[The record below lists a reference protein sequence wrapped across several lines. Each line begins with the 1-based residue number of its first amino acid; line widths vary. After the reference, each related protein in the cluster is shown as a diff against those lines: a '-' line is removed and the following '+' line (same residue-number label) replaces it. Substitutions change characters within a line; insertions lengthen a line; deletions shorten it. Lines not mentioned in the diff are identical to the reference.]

1 MGTVFVFFNLK
12 WYILLKTIFNCIK
25 GCKMKR
31 NQPPKK
37 RLHDCDFPGCPEAG
51 EYRAPKDRTLTS
63 YYWFCQKH
71 VAEYNKNWDFLKG
84 LSPDEIEDQI
94 QNDVGWQR
102 PTWKLG
108 TEGIHYRADKIRD
121 DFGVFKEAGLG
132 MSGHYNPPRPKYPA
146 KVTNA
151 MAFMQLEHPLTL
163 QAVKKKYKALAKKYH
178 PDISKKDASLFQ
190 KLTEANETLIQ
201 FLNKG

>member
-1 MGTVFVFFNLK
+1 
-12 WYILLKTIFNCIK
+12 
-25 GCKMKR
+25 MKR
-31 NQPPKK
+31 KQIPKK
-37 RLHDCDFPGCPEAG
+37 RFHDCDYPGCPEAG

-84 LSPDEIEDQI
+84 LSPEEIEDQI

-108 TEGIHYRADKIRD
+108 TEGIHYRADKIQD
-121 DFGVFKEAGLG
+121 NFGVFKEAGLG
-132 MSGHYNPPRPKYPA
+132 MSGHYNPPQPKYPA
-146 KVTNA
+146 KITNA

-163 QAVKKKYKALAKKYH
+163 QAVKKKYKVLAKKYH

-190 KLTEANETLIQ
+190 KLSNAYTILTE
-201 FLNKG
+201 FLSSKV

>member
-1 MGTVFVFFNLK
+1 
-12 WYILLKTIFNCIK
+12 
-25 GCKMKR
+25 MKR
-31 NQPPKK
+31 SQTPKK

-51 EYRAPKDRTLTS
+51 EYRAPRDRTLTS

-84 LSPDEIEDQI
+84 LSPDEIEHQI
-94 QNDVGWQR
+94 QNDVTWQR

-108 TEGIHYRADKIRD
+108 EEGKQYRADKIHD
-121 DFGVFKEAGLG
+121 GFGLFREAELG

-151 MAFMQLEHPLTL
+151 IAFMQLEYPLTL
-163 QAVKKKYKALAKKYH
+163 AEVKKKYKALAKKYH
-178 PDISKKDASLFQ
+178 PDVSKKDTSLFQ
-190 KLTEANETLIQ
+190 KLSEAYTVLVD
-201 FLNKG
+201 FLNHSP

>member
-1 MGTVFVFFNLK
+1 MGIVGTIFNLK
-12 WYILLKTIFNCIK
+12 WYILLKTIFNCIQ
-25 GCKMKR
+25 GYKMKR

-37 RLHDCDFPGCPEAG
+37 RLHDCDFPGCSQAG
-51 EYRAPKDRTLTS
+51 EYRAPKNRTLTS

-84 LSPDEIEDQI
+84 LSPEEIEDQI

-108 TEGIHYRADKIRD
+108 TEGIHYRADKIQD
-121 DFGVFKEAGLG
+121 NFGIFKEAGLG

-163 QAVKKKYKALAKKYH
+163 AAVKKKYKLLAKKYH
-178 PDISKKDASLFQ
+178 PDVSKKDASLFQ
-190 KLTEANETLIQ
+190 KLAEANEILTR
-201 FLNKG
+201 FLNKN